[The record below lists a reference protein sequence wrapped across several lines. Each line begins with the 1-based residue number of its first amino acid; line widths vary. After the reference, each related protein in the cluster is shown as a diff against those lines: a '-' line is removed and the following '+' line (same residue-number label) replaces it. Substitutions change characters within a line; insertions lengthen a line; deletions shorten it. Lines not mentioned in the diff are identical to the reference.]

1 MTVKDGKGVV
11 LAKWGAVLLVV
22 VSFVYGCTNSKKEVT
37 STVQNLLKAAYEKN
51 SDQVRKYVDFDA
63 MLDRSMKEQGM
74 SSIDANRRKNIIDG
88 LVQSTCQ
95 LSKDDYDRA
104 IKTMKVEVGPNGD
117 IADAVYS
124 TLDRTDIR
132 LTLGKRKTGW
142 VVTAIE

>member
-117 IADAVYS
+117 VADAVYS
-124 TLDRTDIR
+124 TLGRTDIR